1 MAQIPT
7 IQLIDDYI
15 PVTEREE
22 LKEIPNKIRF
32 LVEGSPNLESKI
44 ATLRKFYPNV
54 EVDTQQNNNFIVTDE
69 NGNKLQLDNKKRL
82 TTGDLIDVSKEITEI
97 AGAIGGATA
106 GAVGGTALAP
116 GVGTVAGAIG
126 GAGAGTAVG
135 AEIFERVAQQFGS
148 EILRTNKEHAAQ
160 RMTDFAFG
168 SVGQAVAPVIG
179 KAIKGAVTGFGKT
192 GKATS
197 ERLKNYIDAGVT
209 PSLGQVTQSR
219 GIQTVEMILGNIPGG
234 SGRISSVAQKAQDQ
248 LGEKAIQLAS
258 KTINKP
264 LPADE
269 VAVGRVINQGIKNGI
284 NASDGFVG
292 RFQAKSGT
300 LYGELDKYLQPK
312 SAIKLDQTVAKLKD
326 LVSPVKGAEK
336 TSIVFKNQFLDDVL
350 KGLESDLAKGNGALP
365 YQAVKSV
372 KGKIGNKLGSFDLVN
387 PVDKAQLKTIYGTLS
402 EDIKLALKG
411 NTKGLNALSRANNY
425 YNSGLKRIDNYLEPI
440 AKTADPDRIA
450 SLLINSGKEG
460 ATRLNAIK
468 KSLNTDQ
475 YNVFLSNVIE
485 RMGRLQPGQA
495 LSGDAVEATGKF
507 SSETFL
513 TNYNKLS
520 TQAKDAF
527 FGGVTKKGVKYTGGK
542 GWTKGMKKDFDDILQ
557 ISNFIRQSGKTFRNP
572 SGTADRL
579 IGQGIIFGG
588 AAGSFISNPAFALIG
603 LPLVIGGSKVAASL
617 MTNPAFIKW
626 LSQGIK
632 ISGNKGVDG
641 ALQHLG
647 RLGVIM
653 GNADSET
660 RQFIYEYLQM
670 LQGVKQ

>member
-7 IQLIDDYI
+7 VELIEDYV

-22 LKEIPNKIRF
+22 LQEIPNKIRF

-44 ATLRKFYPNV
+44 ATLQKFYPKV
-54 EVDTQQNNNFIVTDE
+54 EVDTQQNNNFIVTDD
-69 NGNKLQLDNKKRL
+69 GGRQFQLDNKKEF
-82 TTGDLIDVSKEITEI
+82 TFGDVIDVSKEITEI
-97 AGAIGGATA
+97 FGAIGGATT
-106 GAVGGTALAP
+106 GAVGGTAVAP
-116 GVGTVAGAIG
+116 GVGTVAGGIA
-126 GAGAGTAVG
+126 GAGAGTAAG
-135 AEIFERVAQQFGS
+135 AEVFERVAQQFGS
-148 EILRTNKEHAAQ
+148 EILRTNKEHASQ

-168 SVGQAVAPVIG
+168 SVAQLVTPIIG
-179 KAIKGAVTGFGKT
+179 KAIKGSITGFGKT
-192 GKATS
+192 GKKTLD
-197 ERLKNYIDAGVT
+197 RLKNYIDAGVT
-209 PSLGQVTQSR
+209 PSLGQVTQKQ
-219 GIQTVEMILGNIPGG
+219 GIQTVEMIIGNIPGG
-234 SGRISSVAQKAQDQ
+234 SGRISDVAQLAQDQ
-248 LGEKAIQLAS
+248 LGKKALNLAS
-258 KTINKP
+258 KTINKT

-269 VAVGRVINQGIKNGI
+269 VAVGRVINQGIKNGVD
-284 NASDGFVG
+284 ASDGFVG

-300 LYGELDKYLQPK
+300 LYGELDQYLKPK
-312 SAIKLDQTVAKLKD
+312 APIKLDQTVAKLKD

-350 KGLESDLAKGNGALP
+350 KGLESDLAKNSGALP

-440 AKTADPDRIA
+440 SKTADPDRIA
-450 SLLINSGKEG
+450 SILINSGKEG
-460 ATRLNAIK
+460 ASRLNAVK
-468 KSLNTDQ
+468 KSLNKDQ
-475 YNVFLSNVIE
+475 YNVFLSNVLE

-495 LSGDAVEATGKF
+495 LSGDVLEGSGKF

-520 TQAKDAF
+520 EAAKESLF
-527 FGGVTKKGVKYTGGK
+527 KGK
-542 GWTKGMKKDFDDILQ
+542 GWTSGMKKEFDDMLK

-588 AAGSFISNPAFALIG
+588 AAGGFVSNPAFALIG
-603 LPLVIGGSKVAASL
+603 LPLVIGGSKVVASL

-626 LSQGIK
+626 LAQGIK

-641 ALQHLG
+641 VLQHLG

-653 GNADSET
+653 GNADSES
-660 RQFIYEYLQM
+660 RQFINEYLQM
-670 LQGVKQ
+670 LMSTDKKN

>member
-7 IQLIDDYI
+7 IELIDDYI
-15 PVTEREE
+15 PVAERQE
-22 LKEIPNKIRF
+22 LKEVPNKIRF

-44 ATLRKFYPNV
+44 ATLKKFYPSV
-54 EVDTQQNNNFIVTDE
+54 EIDTLQNNNFIVTDE
-69 NGNKLQLDNKKRL
+69 NGNKLQLDNKKKL

-116 GVGTVAGAIG
+116 GVGTAAGAIS
-126 GAGAGTAVG
+126 GAGAGTALG
-135 AEIFERVAQQFGS
+135 AEVFERVAQQFGS

-179 KAIKGAVTGFGKT
+179 KVVKGAVTGFGKT
-192 GKATS
+192 GKKTS

-219 GIQTVEMILGNIPGG
+219 GIQTVEMVLGNIPGG
-234 SGRISSVAQKAQDQ
+234 SGRISAVAQKAQDQ
-248 LGEKAIQLAS
+248 LGKNALNVAS
-258 KTINKP
+258 KTINKT

-269 VAVGRVINQGIKNGI
+269 VSVGRIINQGIKDGV
-284 NASDGFVG
+284 NASNGFVG
-292 RFQAKSGT
+292 RFQARSGS
-300 LYGELDKYLQPK
+300 LYGELDKYLKPK
-312 SAIKLDQTVAKLKD
+312 TGIKLDQTVAKLQE

-350 KGLESDLAKGNGALP
+350 KGLESDLAKGGGSLP

-387 PVDKAQLKTIYGTLS
+387 PVDKAQLKTIYGTLT

-411 NTKGLNALSRANNY
+411 NTKGLNAFSRANNY
-425 YNSGLKRIDNYLEPI
+425 YNSGLKRIDNYLAPI
-440 AKTADPDRIA
+440 AKIADPDRIS
-450 SLLINSGKEG
+450 SLLLNTGKEG
-460 ATRLNAIK
+460 ASRLNAIK

-485 RMGRLQPGQA
+485 RLGRIQPGQA
-495 LSGDAVEATGKF
+495 LSGELFEGTGKF

-513 TNYNKLS
+513 TNYSRLS
-520 TQAKDAF
+520 KQAKDALF
-527 FGGVTKKGVKYTGGK
+527 SGK
-542 GWTKGMKKDFDDILQ
+542 GWTKGMKKDFDQIVN
-557 ISNFIRQSGKTFRNP
+557 ISNFIRESGKTFRNP

-579 IGQGIIFGG
+579 VGQGILFGS
-588 AAGSFISNPAFALIG
+588 AGTAFTGNPAFILSVPLI
-603 LPLVIGGSKVAASL
+603 IGGANVSARL

-641 ALQHLG
+641 ALEHLG

-670 LQGVKQ
+670 LQGKREE